1 MTFIGTYGKILQP
14 FGFFMYRGRF
24 YKVDEEKGLVW
35 LVTMYTG
42 PEGVYR
48 SLRFDCRPFCHAIE
62 ESWLQSDGSY
72 QLDALY
78 RRWCGQG
85 RIDANRLGGSRDYDL
100 AAGRQ
105 VFSEE
110 VLGRFVEIC
119 TPEDCRLFREW
130 YFNRISDGKFSYER
144 LNTIC
149 TVWEYIQMQRYEEA
163 LSSLQHARENWK
175 NSPNAKVAK
184 CGERQQ
190 MLAAFGEIE
199 SMLAGKEYAMLQQ
212 LLRERIE
219 YSKNTCETYFGEGR
233 N

>member
-78 RRWCGQG
+78 RKWCRQG
-85 RIDANRLGGSRDYDL
+85 RIDANMLGGSRDYDMEV
-100 AAGRQ
+100 GRQ

-110 VLGRFVEIC
+110 VLARFVGIC
-119 TPEDCRLFREW
+119 TPEDCRLFTEW
-130 YFNRISDGKFSYER
+130 YFNRITDGNFSIER
-144 LNTIC
+144 LNTIY
-149 TVWEYIQMQRYEEA
+149 TVWEYIQMQHYKEA

-175 NSPNAKVAK
+175 KGQNAKVAK
-184 CGERQQ
+184 YEERQR
-190 MLAAFGEIE
+190 MLDEFRDIE
-199 SMLAGKEYAMLQQ
+199 SMLESKAYATLQQ
-212 LLRERIE
+212 LLRERIT
-219 YSKNTCETYFGEGR
+219 YSRNTCETYFRSGR